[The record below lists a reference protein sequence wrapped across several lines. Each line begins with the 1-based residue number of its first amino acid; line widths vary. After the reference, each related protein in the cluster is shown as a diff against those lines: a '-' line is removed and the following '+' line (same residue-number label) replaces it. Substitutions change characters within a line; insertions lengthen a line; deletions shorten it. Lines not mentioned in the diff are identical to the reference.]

1 MAALNG
7 LTNYNFSSDFYDSL
21 VFSEA
26 FGQEAIIET
35 GKRAKS
41 SCNKEWKKL
50 ADLTLVA
57 DHRRAFWSTK
67 DHEKACA
74 YSIIYAEVTE
84 YARKVLRNW
93 DKSSYNSTLKKWGIK
108 E

>member
-41 SCNKEWKKL
+41 SCNKEWEKL

-67 DHEKACA
+67 DHEKAGA
-74 YSIIYAEVTE
+74 YSIIYTEVTE
-84 YARKVLRNW
+84 YAQKVLHNW

>member
-1 MAALNG
+1 MTALNG
-7 LTNYNFSSDFYDSL
+7 LTNYNFSSDFYESL

-26 FGQEAIIET
+26 FGQKAIIET

-41 SCNKEWKKL
+41 SCNRDWKML

-57 DHRRAFWSTK
+57 DHRRAFWSTR
-67 DHEKACA
+67 DHEKAGA
-74 YSIIYAEVTE
+74 YSIIYTVVTE

-93 DKSSYNSTLKKWGIK
+93 DKSSYNSALKKWGIK